1 MSLGP
6 PTRPACNKYIRITIL
21 FSLTPF
27 KIDLQGA
34 GVIRT
39 THMSAL
45 VIRNIRITI
54 LFSLT
59 TFKINLRGA
68 CHLDNPHVATCNEYI
83 RITILFSLTPF
94 EIDLQGAGVTWT
106 THMSLLVISTSES
119 LSYLA

>member
-1 MSLGP
+1 MDDP
-6 PTRPACNKYIRITIL
+6 HVPACNKYIRITTSFIL
-21 FSLTPF
+21 STFT
-27 KIDLQGA
+27 IDLQGA
-34 GVIRT
+34 GVTWSTR
-39 THMSAL
+39 MSAL